1 MLNRPFFV
9 LRGCCL
15 ACVLVSGTLMASDET
30 AGQAAQSVEAQQTQ
44 AALQQQIDAADE
56 ETREALEE
64 LRRLER
70 ETRQMDA
77 TNASLSVRLAEEAER
92 QQRLNTALDTLEE
105 TRAALPLIEQDMQ
118 EQLTRWIERDL
129 PFLRDERLARV
140 TTSEGQQGEDTVERI
155 NSLLEAW
162 RAELDYGREIDNWR
176 GRLQS
181 AEGSVREVDYLRVGR
196 IGFYYLTPDAREG
209 GVWDAASNEWQPLD
223 ERARREVRNGL
234 RIAAD
239 QRTPDLL
246 RLPLSIT
253 VSEQSFQNN
262 REVSHEPE

>member
-70 ETRQMDA
+70 ETRQM
-77 TNASLSVRLAEEAER
+77 NAGNAALSARLAEEAER
-92 QQRLNTALDTLEE
+92 QQRLGMALDTLEE
-105 TRAALPLIEQDMQ
+105 TRAALPLIEQDMTA
-118 EQLTRWIERDL
+118 QLTRWIEQDL
-129 PFLRDERLARV
+129 PFLRNERLARV
-140 TTSEGQQGEDTVERI
+140 ARTDGQAGADSVERI
-155 NSLLEAW
+155 NSLLETW
-162 RAELDYGREIDNWR
+162 RAELDYGRVIDHWR
-176 GRLQS
+176 GRLES

-196 IGFYYLTPDAREG
+196 IGFYYLTPDEREG
-209 GVWDAASNEWQPLD
+209 GVWDVASNEWQPLD

-246 RLPLSIT
+246 QLPLSIT
-253 VSEQSFQNN
+253 ASNQQGGQ
-262 REVSHEPE
+262 P

>member
-77 TNASLSVRLAEEAER
+77 ANASLSARLVEEAER
-92 QQRLNTALDTLEE
+92 QQRLSTALDTLEE

-118 EQLTRWIERDL
+118 EQLTRWIEQDL

-140 TTSEGQQGEDTVERI
+140 TNSEGQQGENTVERI

-162 RAELDYGREIDNWR
+162 RVELDYGREIDNWR
-176 GRLQS
+176 GRLQGD
-181 AEGSVREVDYLRVGR
+181 EGSVREVDYLRVGR

-209 GVWDAASNEWQPLD
+209 GVWDAESNEWQPLD
-223 ERARREVRNGL
+223 EGARREVRNGL

-253 VSEQSFQNN
+253 VSEQSLQNN
-262 REVSHEPE
+262 REVSHESE

>member
-1 MLNRPFFV
+1 MLNRSFFAV
-9 LRGCCL
+9 RTCCL
-15 ACVLVSGTLMASDET
+15 AFVLVSGGLMASDET

-56 ETREALEE
+56 ETRGALEE

-70 ETRQMDA
+70 ETRQMEA
-77 TNASLSVRLAEEAER
+77 TNASLSARLVEEAER
-92 QQRLNTALDTLEE
+92 QQRLSTALNTLEE

-118 EQLTRWIERDL
+118 AQLTRWIEQDM

-140 TTSEGQQGEDTVERI
+140 VHSDEAQSSNTVERI
-155 NSLLEAW
+155 NGLLEAW
-162 RAELDYGREIDNWR
+162 RVELEYGRDIDSWR

-181 AEGSVREVDYLRVGR
+181 PEGNAREVDYLRVGR

-209 GVWDAASNEWQPLD
+209 GVWDAANHEWLPLD

-253 VSEQSFQNN
+253 VAEQQGGQ
-262 REVSHEPE
+262 P